1 MLVDKCL
8 KVNKD
13 IELKQLELNDLET
26 LFNLSKINQKFLLP
40 WFEWASNLSL
50 ENSKIF
56 IEDSIKKNSEDIGCD
71 LGIFYKN
78 KLVGVIA
85 LINYNNETDEIEI
98 AYWLSNDYNGK
109 GIITNSCKRLED
121 YCFNELNFDKIYI
134 IAFAENVPSRTI
146 PEKLGFKI
154 VNADKDA
161 TEINHKKSYYI
172 YYLKTQSEY
181 KSNFW
186 HYLENMIHNS
196 EIVLDSKVGEFDK
209 YLNITVPVDFG
220 HLKNDWAVQ
229 DQIDIFVGSSDNNDL
244 ESIIC
249 TLDLYNKF
257 TDLKILYKCTIEEK
271 NTIFSILNQ
280 KDGVLLINK

>member
-1 MLVDKCL
+1 MLVDKSL

-13 IELKQLELNDLET
+13 IKLKQLQLDNLEI
-26 LFNLSKINQKFLLP
+26 LYNLTIKNRKFLLP
-40 WFEWASNLSL
+40 WFEWASDLSIQ
-50 ENSKIF
+50 NSKKF
-56 IEDSIKKNSEDIGCD
+56 IEESLKRNINEIGCD

-78 KLVGVIA
+78 ELIGVIG

-98 AYWLSNDYNGK
+98 AYWLSKDYNGK

-121 YCFNELNFDKIYI
+121 YCFNKLNFDKIYI
-134 IAFAENVPSRTI
+134 IAFAENLPSRVI

-154 VNADKDA
+154 VNADKNA
-161 TEINHKKSYYI
+161 TKINNKKSYYI

-186 HYLENMIHNS
+186 NYLENILHNS
-196 EIVLDSKVGEFDK
+196 EIILDSKAGKFDK
-209 YLNITVPVDFG
+209 YLNTIVPVNFG
-220 HLKNDWAVQ
+220 HLKNDWALQ
-229 DQIDIFVGSSDNNDL
+229 NQIDIFVGTSKSINL

-249 TLDLYNKF
+249 TLDPLNKF

-271 NTIFSILNQ
+271 NAIFSALNQ

>member
-8 KVNKD
+8 VVNKD
-13 IELKQLELNDLET
+13 IELKQLELKDLEI
-26 LFNLSKINQKFLLP
+26 LFNLTVKNQKFLLP
-40 WFEWASNLSL
+40 WFDWASDLSIRNSQTFI
-50 ENSKIF
+50 ENS
-56 IEDSIKKNSEDIGCD
+56 IEKNLKGIGCD

-78 KLVGVIA
+78 ELVGVIA

-98 AYWLSNDYNGK
+98 AYWLSQDFNGK
-109 GIITNSCKRLED
+109 GIITNSCRRLEN
-121 YCFNELNFDKIYI
+121 YCFNELNFDKVYI
-134 IAFAENVPSRTI
+134 IAFAENLPSRTI

-154 VNADKDA
+154 VNADKNA

-186 HYLENMIHNS
+186 IYLENIIHNS
-196 EIVLDSKVGEFDK
+196 EIVLDSKTGEFDK
-209 YLNITVPVDFG
+209 YLDMVVPVDFG
-220 HLKNDWAVQ
+220 HLKNDWAIQ
-229 DQIDIFVGSSDNNDL
+229 DQIDIFIGSSSNNNL

-249 TLDLYNKF
+249 TLDLNNKF
-257 TDLKILYKCTIEEK
+257 TDLKVLYKCTIEEK
-271 NTIFSILNQ
+271 NIIFSILNQ